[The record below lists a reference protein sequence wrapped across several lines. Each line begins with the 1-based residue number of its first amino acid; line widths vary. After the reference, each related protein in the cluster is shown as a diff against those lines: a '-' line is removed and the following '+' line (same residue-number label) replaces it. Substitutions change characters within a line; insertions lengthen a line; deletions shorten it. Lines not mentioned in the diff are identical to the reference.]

1 MPFILNK
8 KTCMY
13 MDRLTDRFIKAYSF
27 PCKLPINNSM
37 PIPLMTEN
45 RKTSISG
52 IISAILLTIDKI
64 KRAIA
69 LLIIKNLNPD
79 GLTKESPI

>member
-1 MPFILNK
+1 
-8 KTCMY
+8 MY
-13 MDRLTDRFIKAYSF
+13 
-27 PCKLPINNSM
+27 KLPINNSM

-64 KRAIA
+64 KRAIIA
-69 LLIIKNLNPD
+69 YNDDEKRTMMIIVLKNSNNHRGED
-79 GLTKESPI
+79 

>member
-1 MPFILNK
+1 MVKNILSK
-8 KTCMY
+8 YLMMTKTFT
-13 MDRLTDRFIKAYSF
+13 RG
-27 PCKLPINNSM
+27 
-37 PIPLMTEN
+37 
-45 RKTSISG
+45 RKEETMVSK
-52 IISAILLTIDKI
+52 ILLTIDKI

>member
-1 MPFILNK
+1 
-8 KTCMY
+8 MY
-13 MDRLTDRFIKAYSF
+13 
-27 PCKLPINNSM
+27 KLPINNSI

-45 RKTSISG
+45 RKTSMFG

-69 LLIIKNLNPD
+69 LLMIKNLSQMD
-79 GLTKESPI
+79 

>member
-1 MPFILNK
+1 
-8 KTCMY
+8 MY
-13 MDRLTDRFIKAYSF
+13 
-27 PCKLPINNSM
+27 KLPINNSM

-64 KRAIA
+64 KRAIIA
-69 LLIIKNLNPD
+69 YNDDEKRTMMIIVLKNSNNHRGEDIINIIRDL
-79 GLTKESPI
+79 

>member
-1 MPFILNK
+1 
-8 KTCMY
+8 MY
-13 MDRLTDRFIKAYSF
+13 
-27 PCKLPINNSM
+27 KLPINNNM

-64 KRAIA
+64 KRAIIA
-69 LLIIKNLNPD
+69 YNDDEKRTMMIIVLKNSNNHRGED
-79 GLTKESPI
+79 

>member
-1 MPFILNK
+1 
-8 KTCMY
+8 MY
-13 MDRLTDRFIKAYSF
+13 
-27 PCKLPINNSM
+27 KLPINNSM

-64 KRAIA
+64 KRAIIA
-69 LLIIKNLNPD
+69 YNDDEKRTMMIIVLKNSNNHRGED
-79 GLTKESPI
+79 IINIIRDQ

>member
-1 MPFILNK
+1 
-8 KTCMY
+8 MY
-13 MDRLTDRFIKAYSF
+13 
-27 PCKLPINNSM
+27 KLPINNSI

-45 RKTSISG
+45 RKTLMFGS
-52 IISAILLTIDKI
+52 IISAILFIIDKI
-64 KRAIA
+64 IRAIA

>member
-1 MPFILNK
+1 
-8 KTCMY
+8 MY
-13 MDRLTDRFIKAYSF
+13 
-27 PCKLPINNSM
+27 KLPINNSM

-69 LLIIKNLNPD
+69 LLIIENLNPD